1 MAKYYSLDNVFDAV
15 SEEDFSELL
24 DDYLEHMPR
33 TRESAQ
39 EIMAETE
46 AYDCWDLYKTL
57 FEDFIP
63 FLTKEELQNA
73 VRKYKE
79 TFDLTILPLTD
90 YLDEDFLASLK

>member
-57 FEDFIP
+57 FEDFLP
-63 FLTKEELQNA
+63 FMTRAELKNA
-73 VRKYKE
+73 AEKYSN
-79 TFDLTILPLTD
+79 TFDTSLLPITDILNENILK
-90 YLDEDFLASLK
+90 SL